1 MNNKALFCTKK
12 ATWMPY
18 FFDLLKIT
26 NPVQPTISA
35 FPKLPISM
43 LSSDF
48 SSSEFLVKIK
58 KAKIPTRAPKNAFRK
73 RLIEF

>member
-48 SSSEFLVKIK
+48 SSSEFLVIIK
-58 KAKIPTRAPKNAFRK
+58 
-73 RLIEF
+73 